1 MQEGKVSAHAGVHI
15 LLPTYQLRPREDE
28 KFSPAVAQR
37 LAEQV
42 LVDELKGKAYD
53 DESVT
58 NWAIVVADAV
68 KKGVKAQNIPRFKVV
83 VQVVLG
89 EVREQGVWVASRCL
103 WDSITDNHTSA
114 TFINE
119 SLWCTVL
126 IFAVYTD

>member
-1 MQEGKVSAHAGVHI
+1 MADIPASPSPAAIQISPSIPPKEMQEGKVSAHAGVHI

-68 KKGVKAQNIPRFKVV
+68 KKGVKGGLDRR
-83 VQVVLG
+83 G
-89 EVREQGVWVASRCL
+89 GRRGSRIRWADRKLNVCL
-103 WDSITDNHTSA
+103 ISS
-114 TFINE
+114 
-119 SLWCTVL
+119 
-126 IFAVYTD
+126 